1 MKSGTLIS
9 GEAGTV
15 NATGAKVLLIDDD
28 PDMHHAIRLILEP
41 SGYQVDC
48 QATAAAGLEA
58 IRRGPPDVILLDIML
73 ASPSEGLELA
83 ARLKDDEQFGQI
95 PIIILSSIG
104 RQIGAD
110 LARQTG
116 VDTVRLDRFLEKPLD
131 AKLLLSA
138 VRDVL
143 EAGEQAG

>member
-1 MKSGTLIS
+1 MSSNTRKTREGK
-9 GEAGTV
+9 AV
-15 NATGAKVLLIDDD
+15 NAAGATVLLIDDD

-41 SGYQVDC
+41 AGYRVDC

-58 IRRGPPDVILLDIML
+58 IRRKLPDVILLDIML

-83 ARLKDDEQFGQI
+83 AQLKEDEQFARI

-110 LARQTG
+110 LAQQTG
-116 VDTVRLDRFLEKPLD
+116 VDSVKVDRFLEKPLD
-131 AKLLLSA
+131 AKLLLST
-138 VRDVL
+138 VRSVL
-143 EAGEQAG
+143 EVGE